1 MERIGSRLTEQGAV
15 LTIRRF
21 RFTLLSLSRYRTY
34 KEDLNPCGRLLD
46 GPTTYQRR
54 ALGSVAA
61 LLGALALALLV
72 VAGCGGGDDADASDG
87 GGTVSLVAYSTP
99 REAYEARS
107 HVPGERRRRRRP
119 EESYAASGEQRRAIE
134 EGLPADLVHLSLEP
148 DVTSLADAGMVD
160 ADWNQNEY
168 DGMLTNSV
176 VVFAVRP
183 GTPRASRPGTT
194 CSATAS
200 R

>member
-1 MERIGSRLTEQGAV
+1 M
-15 LTIRRF
+15 
-21 RFTLLSLSRYRTY
+21 RT
-34 KEDLNPCGRLLD
+34 PVGRTD
-46 GPTTYQRR
+46 YVSQRR
-54 ALGSVAA
+54 ALAPWPR
-61 LLGALALALLV
+61 LGALALALLV

-99 REAYEARS
+99 REAYEELFPCSRRATPAAASTSRS
-107 HVPGERRRRRRP
+107 PTR
-119 EESYAASGEQRRAIE
+119 SGEQRRAIE